1 MFDDSKESYQMI
13 CYRPAQAAAVATT
26 LFLLLFLW
34 TTCDSPRTTTTIHAV
49 IYSEQEQRYYYP
61 EFLNRSTS
69 SHDPNRSDL
78 VQSTIAGAAGVYLN
92 KSHGAQLKLDST
104 VVVTVLAFNSD
115 VRNNKHYKLYF
126 NNFLCFTQH
135 HGIDLIV
142 YVAHHNLAESD
153 IDDIKSLG
161 VRVLTYPDELFWST
175 LSQKT
180 NALAR
185 GRGRANYLDSD
196 VPSFSSHGAL
206 VMLVPVLEVLLRGYS
221 VLFFD
226 IDIGLVVDPVPY
238 MIRGSADLV
247 FAQEVRHCPDVYHV
261 PDRMPS
267 PHRDNINRTQSSPN
281 SSHAED
287 VSIKSHHHHDQQQ
300 QRHQRTEPNTGV
312 SLCISRR
319 TIAHQQR

>member
-1 MFDDSKESYQMI
+1 MI

-34 TTCDSPRTTTTIHAV
+34 TTCDSPRTATTIHAV

-61 EFLNRSTS
+61 EFLNRSAA
-69 SHDPNRSDL
+69 SHDPSRSDL
-78 VQSTIAGAAGVYLN
+78 VQSTIAGAAGVYMN
-92 KSHGAQLKLDST
+92 KSLGAQLQLNST
-104 VVVTVLAFNSD
+104 VFVTVLAFNSD
-115 VRNNKHYKLYF
+115 VRSNKHYKLYF
-126 NNFLCFTQH
+126 HNFLCFTQH

-142 YVAHHNLAESD
+142 YVVHHNLAESD

-161 VRVLTYPDELFWST
+161 VRALTYPDELFWSI

-206 VMLVPVLEVLLRGYS
+206 VMLVPVLEVLLLGYS

-247 FAQEVRHCPDVYHV
+247 FAQEVRHCPDVYQV

-267 PHRDNINRTQSSPN
+267 PLRNNINNINRTDSGLN
-281 SSHAED
+281 SSHTED
-287 VSIKSHHHHDQQQ
+287 ASTKSHHHQQQ

-319 TIAHQQR
+319 TIAPQQ